1 MAIDCGGLQLFA
13 LAGSGFFKTIAN
25 YCNPLTST
33 ASPSVNDFLS
43 IENVSRHFGP
53 LKAVDEVTLHI
64 GQGEI
69 FSLLGPSGCGKTT
82 LLKMLAGFEK
92 PDAGK
97 LVLNG
102 QDVTALPPERRPVNT
117 VFQNYA
123 LFPHLTVWENIAFG
137 LRIAGKKKADIQAA
151 VERMLEMIQ
160 LSDHARKRPAQLS
173 GGQRQ
178 RVAIARALVNEPKVL
193 LLDEPLAALDLKLRQ
208 HMLAELQAIHAQV
221 GTTFIYVTH
230 DQGEALSLSRR
241 IAVMESGRVVQ
252 VDAPLTLYEAP
263 ATSFVAGF
271 IGDANFL
278 DAVVED
284 TPAGGF
290 IQVKIEG
297 LGIVKVVA
305 REGLKTGQPVRIM
318 IRPEKLHL
326 MPEAPAPD
334 GQKNVAQVRIQSVT
348 YFGPHTRLKVICG
361 AQTLQIQQSGRDG
374 PWTSGTEAW
383 MSFAPEAA
391 RVVD

>member
-1 MAIDCGGLQLFA
+1 M
-13 LAGSGFFKTIAN
+13 
-25 YCNPLTST
+25 
-33 ASPSVNDFLS
+33 NDFLS
-43 IENVSRHFGP
+43 IEKVSRHFGP
-53 LKAVDEVTLHI
+53 LKAVDGVTLQI

-92 PDAGK
+92 PDSGR

-102 QDVTALPPERRPVNT
+102 QDVTALPPERRPLNT

-123 LFPHLTVWENIAFG
+123 LFPHLSVWENIAFG
-137 LRIAGKKKADIQAA
+137 LRIAGKKKAEIQAA
-151 VERMLEMIQ
+151 VDRMLGMIQ
-160 LSDHARKRPAQLS
+160 LGEHARKRPAQLS

-230 DQGEALSLSRR
+230 DQGEALSLSHR

-252 VDAPLTLYEAP
+252 VDAPRALYEAP

-278 DAVVED
+278 DAIVEE
-284 TPAGGF
+284 TQVGGF
-290 IQVKIEG
+290 VQVKTEG
-297 LGIVKVVA
+297 LGSVQVVA
-305 REGLKTGQPVRIM
+305 REGLTTGQPVRIM
-318 IRPEKLHL
+318 IRPEKLYL
-326 MPEAPAPD
+326 LPEALAPD
-334 GQKNVAQVRIQSVT
+334 GPKNVAQVRIQSVT
-348 YFGPHTRLKVICG
+348 YFGPHTRLRVTYG
-361 AQTLQIQQSGRDG
+361 AHTMQVQQSGREG
-374 PWTSGTEAW
+374 HWTTGEEAW